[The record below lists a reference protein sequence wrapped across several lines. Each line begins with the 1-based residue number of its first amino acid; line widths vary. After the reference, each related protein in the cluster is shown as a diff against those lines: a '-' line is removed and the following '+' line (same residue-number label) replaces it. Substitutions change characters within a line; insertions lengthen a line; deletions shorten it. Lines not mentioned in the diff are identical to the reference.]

1 MKFDKYVP
9 SCTHTKATKVV
20 STISMISLLCGAAS
34 AQNLLINGG
43 FEANNFGIGR
53 STTTNQSNVTGW
65 STTSADSLIEV
76 WGTGF
81 RQVLAADGTSPATD
95 GGDYFAEINAR
106 GNATLF
112 QDVLFTESGLI
123 DYTFLHRGRGSNDAG
138 NETPL
143 IRRDDTLLFFITD
156 LGADLT
162 SDADDLIIFSRQVT
176 TDNIDDA
183 GEFNGFVQYSGIDV
197 ATATAGNTYRFG
209 YQSVSTG
216 SGNAAI
222 GNFIDSAGFG
232 ITGVGAVPE
241 PSSSLMVMLGAMVGL
256 VGYRRR

>member
-1 MKFDKYVP
+1 
-9 SCTHTKATKVV
+9 
-20 STISMISLLCGAAS
+20 MITLLCGAAS

-43 FEANNFGIGR
+43 FEANNLR
-53 STTTNQSNVTGW
+53 LAEALPPTNQTLWLEYDGCRQ
-65 STTSADSLIEV
+65 ALIEV
-76 WGTGF
+76 WGSGF

-95 GGDYFAEINAR
+95 GGEFFAEINAR

-138 NETPL
+138 DEDPL
-143 IRRDDTLLFFITD
+143 IRRDDTMLFFITD
-156 LGADLT
+156 LNDLN
-162 SDADDLIIFSRQVT
+162 DDTDDVVVFSREVT

-197 ATATAGNTYRFG
+197 ATATAGETFRFG

-232 ITGVGAVPE
+232 ITGVVVPE
-241 PSSSLMVMLGAMVGL
+241 PSSSLMVMIGAMVGL